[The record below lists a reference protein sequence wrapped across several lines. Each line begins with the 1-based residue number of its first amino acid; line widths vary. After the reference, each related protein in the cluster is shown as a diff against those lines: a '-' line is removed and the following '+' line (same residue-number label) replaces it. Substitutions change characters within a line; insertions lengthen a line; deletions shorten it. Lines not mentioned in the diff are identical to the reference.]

1 MFTQK
6 IKQQLIEYN
15 FYLFTSLTKLKNLIE
30 LFFLQ
35 KWLKPGNIS
44 VVIEGK
50 KLRLMLVGEKEN
62 GTRNDNL
69 PIKNVISFKFIKI
82 NTYI

>member
-1 MFTQK
+1 MLQK
-6 IKQQLIEYN
+6 Y
-15 FYLFTSLTKLKNLIE
+15 TKCLNQ
-30 LFFLQ
+30 FLQ
-35 KWLKPGNIS
+35 KWLKSGDIS

-62 GTRNDNL
+62 GTNNNNL
-69 PIKNVISFKFIKI
+69 PIKNVICFKLISI